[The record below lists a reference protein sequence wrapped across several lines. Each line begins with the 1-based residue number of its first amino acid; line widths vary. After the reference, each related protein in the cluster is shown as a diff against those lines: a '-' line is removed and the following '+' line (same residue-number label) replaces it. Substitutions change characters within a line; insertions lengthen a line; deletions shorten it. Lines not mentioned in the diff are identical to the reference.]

1 MEIKHLTAM
10 ESNDIKLIHGD
21 CLERMKDIAD
31 KSVDMVLCDLPY
43 GVLNKSNPSAKW
55 DSMIPFEPLWKQYK
69 RITKPN
75 AAIVLFSQGMF
86 TAKLMMSN
94 PKWWRYN
101 LVWDKVLKNGF
112 LNANRQPLR
121 QHEDICVFSS
131 GQTTYNPQM
140 VKCEPHKRGYGK
152 GMNRCYGLYNS
163 TTYISDE
170 KYPTSIISFNKEHVV
185 GKEYHPTQKPVAL
198 LEYLIKTYTNEGE
211 VVLDNTMGSGSC
223 GVAAVNTNRRFIGI
237 EKDDKYFEIAQKR
250 IGEAL
255 KQKQQNLFD
264 K

>member
-1 MEIKHLTAM
+1 M
-10 ESNDIKLIHGD
+10 NDIKLFHGD
-21 CLERMKDIAD
+21 CLELMKTIPEH
-31 KSVDMVLCDLPY
+31 SVDMVLCDLPY

-101 LVWDKVLKNGF
+101 LIWDKVLKNGF

-121 QHEDICVFSS
+121 QHEDICIFCN
-131 GQTTYNPQM
+131 GKTPYNPQM
-140 VKCEPHKRGYGK
+140 VPCYPRQKNHRRHKIGSELNENIK
-152 GMNRCYGLYNS
+152 NRCYGIFGNVE
-163 TTYISDE
+163 DE
-170 KYPTSIISFNKEHVV
+170 ITSVKYPTSIISIPKAHIK
-185 GKEYHPTQKPVAL
+185 GKCYHPTEKPVPL
-198 LEYLIKTYTNEGE
+198 LEYLIRTYTNENDL
-211 VVLDNTMGSGSC
+211 VLDNTMGSGST
-223 GVAAVNTNRRFIGI
+223 GVACVNTNRKFIGI
-237 EKDDKYFEIAQKR
+237 EMDEKYYDISCKR
-250 IGEAL
+250 ITDAINEK
-255 KQKQQNLFD
+255 KQSLF